1 MGGFPRHFPVVLVL
15 LSLGWGAGPQA
26 AAPASAAAHAPAT
39 RSQVT
44 GVSNFAQVTPFLYRG
59 SQPHGIGYQELKKM
73 GVDIIVDLRLSGTD
87 KEKAQVTKLG
97 MGYVSIPWHC
107 LFPNDESFV
116 RFLKLVR
123 DNPKKKIFVHCRY
136 GDDRTG
142 MAIAAYRMA
151 VEGWTAAEARNEM
164 NKFGFHKLVCAALVG
179 YEKNF
184 PQRLKKNPAF
194 QGTDGK
200 IVSSG
205 PKS

>member
-1 MGGFPRHFPVVLVL
+1 MLKPMRGFPRHFPVVLAL
-15 LSLGWGAGPQA
+15 LSLGSGAGSQT
-26 AAPASAAAHAPAT
+26 AAPASATAHAPAT

-44 GVSNFAQVTPFLYRG
+44 GISNFAKVTPFLYRG
-59 SQPHGIGYQELKKM
+59 SQPHGTGFQELQKM
-73 GVDIIVDLRLSGTD
+73 GVDIVVDLRLTGIE

-107 LFPNDESFV
+107 LFPKDESFA

-123 DNPKKKIFVHCRY
+123 DNPKKKVFVHCRY

-164 NKFGFHKLVCAALVG
+164 NKFGFHKLACAALVG

-184 PQRLKKNPAF
+184 PQRLKKDPAL
-194 QGTDGK
+194 QGLTGK
-200 IVSSG
+200 S
-205 PKS
+205 

>member
-1 MGGFPRHFPVVLVL
+1 MRGVPRHFPLVL
-15 LSLGWGAGPQA
+15 LLLLLGAGTGSR
-26 AAPASAAAHAPAT
+26 AAPAPPTAHAPAT
-39 RSQVT
+39 RTRVI
-44 GVSNFAQVTPFLYRG
+44 GVSNFAKVTPTLYRG
-59 SQPHGIGYQELKKM
+59 GQPHGTGFQALKKM
-73 GVDIIVDLRLSGTD
+73 GVDIVVDLRLSGTS

-97 MGYVSIPWHC
+97 MDYVSLPWHC
-107 LFPNDESFV
+107 WLPKDETFV

-164 NKFGFHKLVCAALVG
+164 NKFGFHKVVCASLVG
-179 YEKNF
+179 YQKSF

-194 QGTDGK
+194 QGLTNK
-200 IVSSG
+200 
-205 PKS
+205 P